1 MAIHH
6 SYISHL
12 LSTLYLVT
20 RKNHPYYTQS
30 KAVQSRRQPRDTLIL
45 FSPLFIMSNQDEPVD
60 GPTGEYR
67 KELAE
72 EVEEN
77 TKKKT
82 IRKSKEDASEDTSNE
97 SVTDYG
103 VGEAS

>member
-1 MAIHH
+1 
-6 SYISHL
+6 
-12 LSTLYLVT
+12 
-20 RKNHPYYTQS
+20 
-30 KAVQSRRQPRDTLIL
+30 
-45 FSPLFIMSNQDEPVD
+45 MSNQDEPVD

-67 KELAE
+67 KELA

-103 VGEAS
+103 VGEASWTSRPSFRKLTTD